1 MNLWEQM
8 ATARGRLMAVA
19 VALYAVLLG
28 LGTWT
33 HTFWRDEAG
42 AWLIGRDL
50 GLTSMWHVVHY
61 EGHPPLW
68 FLMMYAVAHVTWNPE
83 WMKLPNLVATAL
95 SAWMILSAREL
106 SAWTRLGLVF
116 SYFMLFEYGLIDR
129 NYMIGIVFL
138 IAAVR
143 WMQEDDAELKIGVAL
158 SLAALASFAAL
169 IVAVCLYAYFLLP
182 GMRRDGEVRSQWD
195 SRRFIAMGIFSV
207 CAAGSAAVIWP
218 PEDSA
223 AFIFQGHPAAWTRIG
238 NAFSGIADAYLPVP
252 GRLVGFWNVTV
263 FDWMPGY
270 VGIVVGALL
279 AVGLAVLFRNG
290 RVRWF
295 FLGTSALLLAQMSA
309 TSRMFM
315 RHIGWLF
322 VVFLLALL
330 LEGDG
335 GLRKTWRA
343 WMLSGVLLVQAGTGI
358 YTAMVS
364 VIYPFSAA
372 LQVAD
377 YLREHHLDQG
387 PMVFAPGAGGL
398 AVLAYLERPS
408 AFYPELHGPGS
419 YVVWSRATLWAEH
432 LPSEAELAAL
442 TSNGQPTILLTI
454 DPLDAGDMKRLK
466 VDLLESFPGAITSG
480 FPYYLYQRRP
490 AQAMMAGER

>member
-1 MNLWEQM
+1 MHL
-8 ATARGRLMAVA
+8 
-19 VALYAVLLG
+19 
-28 LGTWT
+28 
-33 HTFWRDEAG
+33 
-42 AWLIGRDL
+42 
-50 GLTSMWHVVHY
+50 
-61 EGHPPLW
+61 
-68 FLMMYAVAHVTWNPE
+68 
-83 WMKLPNLVATAL
+83 
-95 SAWMILSAREL
+95 
-106 SAWTRLGLVF
+106 
-116 SYFMLFEYGLIDR
+116 
-129 NYMIGIVFL
+129 
-138 IAAVR
+138 
-143 WMQEDDAELKIGVAL
+143 
-158 SLAALASFAAL
+158 
-169 IVAVCLYAYFLLP
+169 
-182 GMRRDGEVRSQWD
+182 
-195 SRRFIAMGIFSV
+195 
-207 CAAGSAAVIWP
+207 AGSP
-218 PEDSA
+218 TRT
-223 AFIFQGHPAAWTRIG
+223 FQCREGW
-238 NAFSGIADAYLPVP
+238 S
-252 GRLVGFWNVTV
+252 
-263 FDWMPGY
+263 DWMPGY